1 VTETRNGNAAPSW
14 LGAIF
19 FFPLCKTASEG
30 REKNSHE
37 EEEGILRARVCVCV
51 CVCWGAHVLGVV
63 HSTPS
68 DQSFPRW
75 WWCYFYC
82 SCESRVTLIS
92 PVTFVLLA

>member
-1 VTETRNGNAAPSW
+1 MQPPRGWVQ
-14 LGAIF
+14 F
-19 FFPLCKTASEG
+19 FFFRFARPGRKSLGRK
-30 REKNSHE
+30 REKQPRGGGGDLACS
-37 EEEGILRARVCVCV
+37 CV